1 MSDIPARSAAPH
13 MRYALPAAAR
23 GMYEVRLLYA
33 AHAEERQARVQACL
47 GSTENDGQECRNA
60 AQAEYDAM
68 GIKAVNGRAVVPKGQ
83 RTVNLRL
90 WRRVRIV
97 PGLHVNSRS
106 GI

>member
-1 MSDIPARSAAPH
+1 

-33 AHAEERQARVQACL
+33 AHAEERQVRVQACL

-83 RTVNLRL
+83 
-90 WRRVRIV
+90 
-97 PGLHVNSRS
+97 GQ
-106 GI
+106 

>member
-1 MSDIPARSAAPH
+1 

-83 RTVNLRL
+83 
-90 WRRVRIV
+90 
-97 PGLHVNSRS
+97 GQ
-106 GI
+106 

>member
-1 MSDIPARSAAPH
+1 

-97 PGLHVNSRS
+97 PRLHVNSRS